1 MPDIASL
8 ALLGLTSYEAQAY
21 LALLGRPR
29 LTPPEVAALAKI
41 PRQRVYDVLESLA
54 AKGLCAVRGD
64 SPKSYAALDP
74 EAGLEML
81 GQERLSALAQE
92 RERTRAAVSALSRE
106 LAPVFAAGM
115 TQNDPLAYV
124 EVLTGTT
131 RIAHR
136 AQALAEA
143 ARTRVNSCVRRP
155 MILSREQNEAFMEV
169 PLARGLTYRALYEE
183 AALDD
188 ALLRDFID
196 DLSPRGLIV
205 RLVRELPL
213 KMQAFD
219 DEVVL
224 VSMQDPT
231 AGEPGFT
238 AVLIRNRGMVA
249 MMNLAFEHLWE
260 SARPYA
266 GESASGQS
274 GHGV

>member
-81 GQERLSALAQE
+81 GQERLSALKQE

-124 EVLTGTT
+124 EVLTGTA

-155 MILSREQNEAFMEV
+155 MILSREQNAAFMEV

-219 DEVVL
+219 DLVVL

-266 GESASGQS
+266 G
-274 GHGV
+274 

>member
-1 MPDIASL
+1 MPDAASL

-29 LTPPEVAALAKI
+29 LSPAEVAALAKI

-54 AKGLCAVRGD
+54 GKGLCLVRED
-64 SPKSYAALDP
+64 SPKSYAALEP
-74 EAGLEML
+74 GQALEML
-81 GQERLSALAQE
+81 GQERLTELE
-92 RERTRAAVSALSRE
+92 RERARTRAAVSALAAE
-106 LAPVFAAGM
+106 LGPIFAAGKG
-115 TQNDPLAYV
+115 QNDPLAYV
-124 EVLTGTT
+124 EVLTGAA
-131 RIAHR
+131 RIGHR
-136 AQALAEA
+136 ALLLAGA
-143 ARTRVNSCVRRP
+143 ARERVNSCVRRP
-155 MILSREQNEAFMEV
+155 LILSPEQNTAFMDV
-169 PLARGLTYRALYEE
+169 PLARGLCYRALYEE

-188 ALLRDFID
+188 PLLRGWID
-196 DLSPRGLIV
+196 DLSGRGLVV
-205 RLVRELPL
+205 RLIRELPL

-260 SARPYA
+260 SARAYA
-266 GESASGQS
+266 G
-274 GHGV
+274 